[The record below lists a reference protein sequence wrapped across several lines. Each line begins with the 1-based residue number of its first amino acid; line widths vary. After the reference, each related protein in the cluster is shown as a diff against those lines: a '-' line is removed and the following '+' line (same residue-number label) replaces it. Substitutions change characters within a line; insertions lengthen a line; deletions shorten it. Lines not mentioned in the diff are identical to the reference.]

1 MSMEEMGDGRV
12 MLGWQSK
19 PGMGTTHVPGDG
31 EYKVQ
36 GISRAGSTLECH
48 QRFPARSKEQGPCSP
63 KPACLE
69 SCGAQSLAG
78 KGAARVMWASRHG
91 DTGSLLGKELKV
103 RLGSGFP
110 EGETSPEA
118 MNTVGSGAVFCKHRG
133 ILRNLKKT
141 RRGRNFLEPR
151 GFAGSGVWGQS
162 SACCSAAVR
171 GLPWVAALV
180 LLKELLQEQRSPAR
194 SWGEVGAVPTI
205 QPRCVETPID
215 GGSRPGTQADPTN
228 GASQLGHTGWRVHRM
243 MDANG
248 HLCSMAAKCKESPQK
263 VLGHG
268 SE

>member
-31 EYKVQ
+31 EYKAQ
-36 GISRAGSTLECH
+36 GISRGGSTLECH

-118 MNTVGSGAVFCKHRG
+118 MNTVGSGAVFCKYRG

-141 RRGRNFLEPR
+141 RQGQEFSGAEGICREQGLGSELSLLLRGCQRAALGSSPGPPEGAASGAEKSCQELGR
-151 GFAGSGVWGQS
+151 GW
-162 SACCSAAVR
+162 CCAHHPAEVR
-171 GLPWVAALV
+171 GNPHRW
-180 LLKELLQEQRSPAR
+180 R
-194 SWGEVGAVPTI
+194 I
-205 QPRCVETPID
+205 QAWD
-215 GGSRPGTQADPTN
+215 SG
-228 GASQLGHTGWRVHRM
+228 
-243 MDANG
+243 
-248 HLCSMAAKCKESPQK
+248 
-263 VLGHG
+263 
-268 SE
+268 